1 MSGLGPQSCQREGSS
16 KFRDD
21 KHKLDGEKVASS
33 EKEAERKTC
42 QGEKDVQT
50 SSRQKE
56 GLSRFS
62 GDKCKPD
69 GEKVASSE
77 KEAERKTC
85 QAQKDVQTS
94 RRQPERLS
102 RFRIDKGK
110 RDQEKVASSD
120 KMPRARNV
128 KDKEFQEMTP
138 STAVPARRPGVVPL
152 GSPFPF

>member
-1 MSGLGPQSCQREGSS
+1 MSGLEPQSCQREGSS

-21 KHKLDGEKVASS
+21 KRKLDGEKVASS

-85 QAQKDVQTS
+85 QKHVKHKKTS
-94 RRQPERLS
+94 RQAGGNR
-102 RFRIDKGK
+102 KGCRDSELTRANGIK
-110 RDQEKVASSD
+110 RKWHHQT
-120 KMPRARNV
+120 RCRG
-128 KDKEFQEMTP
+128 QEMSRTK
-138 STAVPARRPGVVPL
+138 SSKR
-152 GSPFPF
+152 